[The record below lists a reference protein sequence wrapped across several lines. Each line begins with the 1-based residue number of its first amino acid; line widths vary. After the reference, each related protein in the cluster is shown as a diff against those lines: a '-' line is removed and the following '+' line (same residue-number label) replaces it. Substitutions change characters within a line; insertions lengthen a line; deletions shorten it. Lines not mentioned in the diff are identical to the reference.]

1 MSKFLEVVAK
11 KPIEPD
17 ASAWRLINQPQG
29 ASPGFLSLVLGY
41 AYAITFLIGCGETVE
56 RQPIAVTPIALE
68 TPAEE
73 IGFRLMGVGSCTA
86 SGCHG
91 GAKPHEI
98 VGSEY
103 NIWISS
109 DPHSQAHSV
118 LYDDVSLEMVRRLDG
133 VKFDQAKPPY
143 EDQRCL
149 TCHSTTFAAA
159 ANPDVDVTTD
169 GVGCEACHGP
179 AEGWL
184 AQHHLPTFD
193 DAKREQLGM
202 WNTKDIYSRAQIC
215 ASCHVGSP
223 GREVNHDLIAAGHPR
238 LQFEMGA
245 YLQALPKHWDEGKD
259 RARTGGNFEFLTWS
273 LGQTATSRAALKQ
286 LEHRATHGEVW
297 PELSEWSCG
306 ACHHDLLD
314 TAQRQSSIDAA
325 GGLSGKTIRW
335 DDWNH
340 HLVREHAG
348 LIASALGN
356 SGAADELQ
364 QQLAELAKQAGSL
377 DADRTKVAEAARA
390 MGESVDAWAEQLRA
404 TKIDL
409 KVVDTLMRSITQTY
423 QRGLTDTSEA
433 MLVYDALATL
443 QQTRLDTLS
452 LQNQELS
459 EADRQITA
467 SLAAVFEALTKVDPS
482 PIAELTRL
490 QAMTTQLA
498 ELAKLLQYEEV
509 QP

>member
-1 MSKFLEVVAK
+1 MSKTLEVVAK
-11 KPIEPD
+11 NPIEPD
-17 ASAWRLINQPQG
+17 ASAWRLIYQPQC
-29 ASPGFLSLVLGY
+29 ASTRFLKLVLGC
-41 AYAITFLIGCGETVE
+41 AYTIMALIGCGESNTTK
-56 RQPIAVTPIALE
+56 PIVINQVALE
-68 TPAEE
+68 TPTEE
-73 IGFRLMGVGSCTA
+73 LGFRLMGVGSCTA

-109 DPHSQAHSV
+109 DPHSQAHTV
-118 LYDDVSLEMVRRLDG
+118 LYDDVSLEMVRRMDG
-133 VKFDQAKPPY
+133 AKFDPTKPPY

-159 ANPDVDVTTD
+159 ANPYVDVTTD

-184 AQHHLPTFD
+184 AEHHLPTFD

-245 YLQALPKHWDEGKD
+245 YLQAVPKHWDERKD
-259 RARTGGNFEFLTWS
+259 REQFGGNFEFLTWA

-286 LEHRATHGEVW
+286 LEHRATHGTVW

-314 TAQRQSSIDAA
+314 TAQRQNSVAAA

-348 LIASALGN
+348 LIASALGK
-356 SGAADELQ
+356 SGSADELQ
-364 QQLAELAKQAGSL
+364 QQLAELTKQAGSL
-377 DADRTKVAEAARA
+377 NADRTKVATAARA
-390 MGESVDAWAEQLRA
+390 MGENLDAWAEQLHA
-404 TKIDL
+404 AKVDL
-409 KVVDTLMRSITQTY
+409 NTVDTLMRSIVQTY

-433 MLVYDALATL
+433 MLVYDALVTL
-443 QQTRLDTLS
+443 HQTRLDTLS
-452 LQNQELS
+452 VQNQEPS
-459 EADRQITA
+459 EIDRQITA
-467 SLAAVFEALTKVDPS
+467 SLAQMFETLTKVDPS

-498 ELAKLLQYEEV
+498 DLAKLLQQQEAGE
-509 QP
+509 

>member
-1 MSKFLEVVAK
+1 VIKHIWILICVVA
-11 KPIEPD
+11 
-17 ASAWRLINQPQG
+17 
-29 ASPGFLSLVLGY
+29 
-41 AYAITFLIGCGETVE
+41 LIGCGESSSTK
-56 RQPIAVTPIALE
+56 PIAVTPVALE

-91 GAKPHEI
+91 AAKPHEI

-103 NIWISS
+103 NFWISS

-133 VKFDQAKPPY
+133 VKFDPAKPPY

-184 AQHHLPTFD
+184 AEHHLPTFD

-223 GREVNHDLIAAGHPR
+223 GREVNHDLIAAGHSR

-245 YLQALPKHWDEGKD
+245 YLQALPKHWGERKD
-259 RARTGGNFEFLTWS
+259 RDRIGGSFEFLTWA

-286 LEHRATHGEVW
+286 LEYRATQGEVW

-314 TAQRQSSIDAA
+314 SAQRQNSVAAA

-340 HLVREHAG
+340 HLLREHAG
-348 LIASALGN
+348 LIASALGK
-356 SGAADELQ
+356 SGSADEMQ

-377 DADRTKVAEAARA
+377 NPDREQVAAAARA
-390 MGESVDAWAEQLRA
+390 MGESLDAWAEQLRTA
-404 TKIDL
+404 KVDL
-409 KVVDTLMRSITQTY
+409 NVVDALMRSIVETY
-423 QRGLTDTSEA
+423 QRGLNDTAEA

-443 QQTRLDTLS
+443 QQTRLDILAI
-452 LQNQELS
+452 QNQEPS

-467 SLAAVFEALTKVDPS
+467 KLAQMFEALTKADPS

-490 QAMTTQLA
+490 QSMTAQLA
-498 ELAKLLQYEEV
+498 ELAKLLQQQEV
-509 QP
+509 GE

>member
-1 MSKFLEVVAK
+1 VIKHSWILVGAVA
-11 KPIEPD
+11 
-17 ASAWRLINQPQG
+17 
-29 ASPGFLSLVLGY
+29 
-41 AYAITFLIGCGETVE
+41 LIGCGESPSTK
-56 RQPIAVTPIALE
+56 PITLTPVALE
-68 TPAEE
+68 TPVEE

-91 GAKPHEI
+91 AAKPHEI

-103 NIWISS
+103 NIWISG

-133 VKFDQAKPPY
+133 VKFNPAKPPY

-184 AQHHLPTFD
+184 AEHHLPGFD
-193 DAKREQLGM
+193 NAKREQLGM
-202 WNTKDIYSRAQIC
+202 WDTKDIYSRAQIC

-223 GREVNHDLIAAGHPR
+223 GREVNHELIAAGHPR

-245 YLQALPKHWDEGKD
+245 YLQALPKHWDERKD
-259 RARTGGNFEFLTWS
+259 RDRTGGNFEFLTWA
-273 LGQTATSRAALKQ
+273 LGQTATSRAALEQ
-286 LEHRATHGEVW
+286 LEHRATHGNVW

-314 TAQRQSSIDAA
+314 SAQRQDVLSSA
-325 GGLSGKTIRW
+325 GGLSGRTIRW

-340 HLVREHAG
+340 HLMREHAG
-348 LIASALGN
+348 LIASALGK

-377 DADRTKVAEAARA
+377 NSDRPQVAEASRA
-390 MGESVDAWAEQLRA
+390 IGESLDAWAEQLRTA
-404 TKIDL
+404 KLDL
-409 KVVDTLMRSITQTY
+409 NVVDALLYSIVQTY
-423 QRGLTDTSEA
+423 QRGLNDTAEA

-443 QQTRLDTLS
+443 QQTRLDTLA

-459 EADRQITA
+459 DQDRQITTRLSA
-467 SLAAVFEALTKVDPS
+467 MFEALTKVDSS

-498 ELAKLLQYEEV
+498 ELGKLLQQEGVGE
-509 QP
+509 

>member
-1 MSKFLEVVAK
+1 MMKHYWILLGAVV
-11 KPIEPD
+11 
-17 ASAWRLINQPQG
+17 
-29 ASPGFLSLVLGY
+29 
-41 AYAITFLIGCGETVE
+41 LIGCDETVE
-56 RQPIAVTPIALE
+56 QEPIAVTSVALE
-68 TPAEE
+68 TPVEE
-73 IGFRLMGVGSCTA
+73 IGFRLVGVGSCTA

-98 VGSEY
+98 LGSEY

-133 VKFDQAKPPY
+133 AKFDPAKPPY

-179 AEGWL
+179 AEDWL
-184 AQHHLPTFD
+184 AEHHLPGFD
-193 DAKREQLGM
+193 AAKREQLGM

-245 YLQALPKHWDEGKD
+245 YLQALPKHWDERKD
-259 RARTGGNFEFLTWS
+259 REQFGGNFEFLTWA

-286 LEHRATHGEVW
+286 LEYRATHGTVW

-314 TAQRQSSIDAA
+314 TAQRQNSVAAA

-348 LIASALGN
+348 LIASALGK
-356 SGAADELQ
+356 SGVADDLQ

-377 DADRTKVAEAARA
+377 NADRMKVAEGARA
-390 MGESVDAWAEQLRA
+390 MGENVDAWAEQLRA
-404 TKIDL
+404 AKFDL
-409 KVVDTLMRSITQTY
+409 NTVDEMMRSVVQTY

-443 QQTRLDTLS
+443 QQTRLDTLA
-452 LQNQELS
+452 LQNQDPS
-459 EADRQITA
+459 ETDRQITTN
-467 SLAAVFEALTKVDPS
+467 LAAMFEALTKVDS
-482 PIAELTRL
+482 APIAELTRL
-490 QAMTTQLA
+490 QAMKVQLT
-498 ELAKLLQYEEV
+498 ELAKLLQQQEV
-509 QP
+509 HP